1 MSSIK
6 LRLAFFVILLSIILL
21 SVGVAAAENTPTY
34 QKGSITI
41 SGVNPKSYDLK
52 GADKGYQ
59 ISHCGDFQNGQQV
72 DYRVKEDERKVYI
85 SHQGAKEYKC
95 SIEATMEHWSGVEP
109 PPLTFVK
116 GTIEGFETR
125 RDTSVGGGGAVGN
138 SSFPVSSRTRLV
150 KVYRLHGPDL
160 IYKVDY
166 CGAFQAGQFTA
177 GQEVEYRPAG
187 NRLYIR
193 HDNDKEYDCQ
203 VEGTEKP
210 ESTSSAPKPAQP
222 GDSSASSTPPAAT
235 PATSTASLSITS
247 IPDGAD
253 IEVDGN
259 FFGNTPSDLKV
270 PEGEHSIMVKK
281 AGYRNWERKMTV
293 VAGSNIRLNA
303 EMEKAT
309 TP

>member
-6 LRLAFFVILLSIILL
+6 LRLAFFVILLSVILL
-21 SVGVAAAENTPTY
+21 RVGVAAADNTPNY
-34 QKGSITI
+34 QKGTITI

-59 ISHCGDFQNGQQV
+59 ISHCGDFQNGQDV
-72 DYRVKEDERKVYI
+72 DYRVKEDKVYI
-85 SHQGAKEYKC
+85 SHPGGKEYKC

-109 PPLTFVK
+109 PPITFVK
-116 GTIEGFETR
+116 GTIEGFDTR
-125 RDTSVGGGGAVGN
+125 RDTSVSGGGTVGN
-138 SSFPVSSRTRLV
+138 SSFPASSHTRIV
-150 KVYRLHGPDL
+150 KVYRLRGTDL
-160 IYKVDY
+160 TYKIDY
-166 CGAFQAGQFTA
+166 CGMFQAGQFTA
-177 GQEVEYRPAG
+177 GQEVEYRLAG

-203 VEGTEKP
+203 VEGTERP
-210 ESTSSAPKPAQP
+210 ESARSAAKPAQP
-222 GDSSASSTPPAAT
+222 GDSSANSTPPAAT

-270 PEGEHSIMVKK
+270 AEGEHSITVKK
-281 AGYRNWERKMTV
+281 AGYRTWERKMTV
-293 VAGSNIRLNA
+293 VAGSSIRLNA
-303 EMEKAT
+303 EMEKTT